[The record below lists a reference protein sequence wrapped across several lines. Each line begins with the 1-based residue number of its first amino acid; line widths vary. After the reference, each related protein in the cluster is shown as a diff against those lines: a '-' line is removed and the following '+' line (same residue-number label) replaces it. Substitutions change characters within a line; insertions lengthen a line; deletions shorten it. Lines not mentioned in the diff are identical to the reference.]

1 MSNTANFGG
10 NEDKKKTATGGTERK
25 DTMRGAAYARYST
38 DHQQHNSIEYQLDA
52 IRKYCAENQ
61 ITITATY
68 TDEAET
74 ATNMDRPGFQA
85 MVAAAERGEFEAVV
99 IYDITRGSR
108 DVGDWFH
115 FRKKFLMLGVQVISA
130 TQSLGD
136 LTNSNDFLLEL
147 LSVGLGHREVLE
159 TRSKSIAGVA
169 VKAKQGKFLGGV
181 APLGYDIVNGA
192 YVVNPIEARTVQ
204 TIFEMYGTGRSYND
218 ILDAVSGAVG
228 KRGRPLGKN
237 SLHSIL
243 TNERYVGTY
252 TWNKRRV
259 KLFRK
264 WAGGAPNPACVRL
277 EGMIPAI
284 IDENTWERV
293 QKRMSDNKRNA
304 VNKAKRPYLLSGLI
318 ECEACGA
325 AYVGHTTTSGKGYE
339 TRYYVCGNKY
349 RTHTCTAKNINA
361 EEIETFVMQQLK
373 AYLLATD
380 FEAEAQR
387 IADQINN
394 STPELTAERAELA
407 SVTAQINN
415 GLRAI
420 LNGMDIPELRD
431 EMDKLRVRKSELED
445 IIGRRTARRQPVDP
459 KSIVQIYEES
469 LENWDTNLPEIV
481 KQHVTKIY
489 AHTDGSVSVNVGVHI
504 NGCGG
509 RT

>member
-1 MSNTANFGG
+1 
-10 NEDKKKTATGGTERK
+10 
-25 DTMRGAAYARYST
+25 MRGAAYARYST

-52 IRKYCAENQ
+52 IRQYCAENQ

-108 DVGDWFH
+108 DVGDWFT
-115 FRKKFLMLGVQVISA
+115 FRKTMLMLGVQVISA
-130 TQSLGD
+130 TQALGD

-147 LSVGLGHREVLE
+147 LNVGLGHREVLE

-181 APLGYDIVNGA
+181 PPLGYDVVGGN
-192 YVVNPIEARTVQ
+192 YVVNPAEARTVR
-204 TIFEMYGTGRSYND
+204 TIFELYGAGKSYD
-218 ILDAVSGAVG
+218 QILAAVAGAVG

-243 TNERYVGTY
+243 SNERYVGTY

-264 WAGGAPNPACVRL
+264 WAGGGLNPNCVRI
-277 EGMIPAI
+277 EGMIPAV
-284 IDENTWERV
+284 IDDELWEKV

-304 VNKAKRPYLLSGLI
+304 ANKAKRSYLLSGLI

-349 RTHTCTAKNINA
+349 RTHTCTAKNISA
-361 EEIETFVMQQLK
+361 DEVETFVVQQLK

-387 IADQINN
+387 IADQINH
-394 STPELTAERAELA
+394 SSPDLTAERAEPA
-407 SVTAQINN
+407 GVTAQINN
-415 GLRAI
+415 GLKAI

-469 LENWDTNLPEIV
+469 LENWDTNLQEII

>member
-1 MSNTANFGG
+1 
-10 NEDKKKTATGGTERK
+10 
-25 DTMRGAAYARYST
+25 
-38 DHQQHNSIEYQLDA
+38 
-52 IRKYCAENQ
+52 
-61 ITITATY
+61 
-68 TDEAET
+68 
-74 ATNMDRPGFQA
+74 
-85 MVAAAERGEFEAVV
+85 
-99 IYDITRGSR
+99 
-108 DVGDWFH
+108 
-115 FRKKFLMLGVQVISA
+115 
-130 TQSLGD
+130 
-136 LTNSNDFLLEL
+136 
-147 LSVGLGHREVLE
+147 
-159 TRSKSIAGVA
+159 
-169 VKAKQGKFLGGV
+169 
-181 APLGYDIVNGA
+181 
-192 YVVNPIEARTVQ
+192 
-204 TIFEMYGTGRSYND
+204 
-218 ILDAVSGAVG
+218 
-228 KRGRPLGKN
+228 
-237 SLHSIL
+237 
-243 TNERYVGTY
+243 
-252 TWNKRRV
+252 
-259 KLFRK
+259 
-264 WAGGAPNPACVRL
+264 
-277 EGMIPAI
+277 
-284 IDENTWERV
+284 
-293 QKRMSDNKRNA
+293 MSDNKRNA

-394 STPELTAERAELA
+394 STPELTAERAERA

-504 NGCGG
+504 NGASVHNDSPTNLHEIKAFRWQTNIFHLQLKIGFNKTLLYDTKTPITTDTIT
-509 RT
+509 RLWFRNRH